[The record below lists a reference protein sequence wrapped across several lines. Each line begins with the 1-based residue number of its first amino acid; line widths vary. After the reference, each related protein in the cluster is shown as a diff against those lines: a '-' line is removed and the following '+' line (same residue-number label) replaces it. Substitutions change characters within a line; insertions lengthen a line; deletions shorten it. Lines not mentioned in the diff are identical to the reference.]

1 MAFATKYSTS
11 NYKKTHKSIT
21 IGGQQI
27 VDNLWVMAAKL
38 GTVIETEDGFFQVTG
53 LLRRSAPIAPLYVAY
68 GVKVSAKKA
77 AAIKAVH
84 NLKLDIELLASNM
97 PAFNGMADRNA
108 EIWAVRGQI
117 DEVKAELA
125 KWDECKDIVAA
136 DVYCNGRNGDNGST
150 PMWMRETHLISR

>member
-1 MAFATKYSTS
+1 MAFATNYSTS
-11 NYKKTHKSIT
+11 NYRKTHKSIT

-27 VDNLWVMAAKL
+27 VDNIWVMAAKL
-38 GTVIETEDGFFQVTG
+38 GTVIRTEEGFFQVTG

-84 NLKLDIELLASNM
+84 ELKLKIENMAGSM